1 MNATQLASEFQLAV
15 DIAFV
20 DALLADGLICAH
32 ARTQILQQLAA
43 SSTAP
48 LGALIWRVRLDKN
61 RV

>member
-1 MNATQLASEFQLAV
+1 MNAIQLASELQLAA

-20 DALLADGLICAH
+20 DGLCADGLICAR
-32 ARTQILQQLAA
+32 ARTRILQQLAA

-48 LGALIWRVRLDKN
+48 FGALIWRVRLDKN